1 MSDTNSSTGKAGY
14 AAISALVILI
24 SAFLLFQVQPVISK
38 VILPWFGGSP
48 AVWTT
53 CMLFFQVLLLG
64 GYAYSHW
71 LSQVASPRRQTAIHL
86 ALLALA
92 LVMLPILPGEHWK
105 PTGSVHPTTRIL
117 ALLGVCVGVPY
128 FVLSSTGPLV
138 QSWFGRVC
146 RGRSPYWLYALS
158 NIGSLAALLTYPF
171 LFEPLL
177 TTRAQGVAW
186 SVVFGLFAL
195 LYGWLTLNT
204 WRREA
209 DSKETQGLEKIG
221 ASTEGEGDD
230 AAPLARDRLLWLL
243 LPALA
248 STALLSITNH
258 VCQDV
263 AVVPFMWVA
272 PLSLYLLSFILCFA
286 GGMWYP
292 RALYAIGGAATI
304 VMVCV
309 LQQHSAISGF
319 VTRKGWTPPLERAE
333 AFAFRTL
340 ESIGMR
346 SFLERINLT
355 SLSADSLN
363 ECIVTHAAIYL
374 GALFCICMLCHGEM
388 VRRRPAP
395 RHLTRFYL
403 MTSAGGALGGIFVA
417 LVCPAVFLSY
427 AELNL
432 TLSAGYLVVA
442 GVFLAL
448 VVVTWL
454 TAKSAWGKAAACGYA
469 LLMLGASGGAGLVGK
484 AQIDAFKSDDIAT
497 ARSFYGVLHVKDV
510 KRADESPLGRELLN
524 GRILHGF
531 QFQEV
536 TRRRSPTTY
545 YTRRSGAGI
554 AVETLRQ
561 LAAGDNSDNLSLFSP
576 DLLDFDDADD
586 GTLDL
591 PLPSDDAP
599 RDFDGQQ
606 PLRVAVVGLGVGTMA
621 AYGEPGDVFRFY
633 EINPQ
638 VEAFAREHFTFLSD
652 CPASVEV
659 VIGDA
664 RLSMEHEP
672 PQAYDLV
679 VLDAFS
685 GDAIPV
691 HLLTLEAMGIYQKH
705 LKPTGA
711 IAIHVSNRHLNLV
724 PVVGTLAKRIGW
736 QAASV
741 PNAAERADMEC
752 ASDWIL
758 VTANHHLLNHPRMQR
773 SAHELPE
780 DQTRG
785 PLWTDQFSNL
795 LDILK

>member
-14 AAISALVILI
+14 AAVSALIILL

-38 VILPWFGGSP
+38 AILPWFGGSP

-71 LSQVASPRRQTAIHL
+71 LSQVASPGRQAAIHL

-138 QSWFGRVC
+138 QSWFGLIC

-177 TTRAQGVAW
+177 TTRAQGVSW

-204 WRREA
+204 WRRKAVQVAAFEGGGG
-209 DSKETQGLEKIG
+209 ETSSSDEQAE
-221 ASTEGEGDD
+221 
-230 AAPLARDRLLWLL
+230 AAPLLRDRMLWLL

-248 STALLSITNH
+248 STALLAITNH
-258 VCQDV
+258 LCQDV

-286 GGMWYP
+286 GGWWYP
-292 RALYAIGGAATI
+292 RPLYAVGGAAAI

-309 LQQHSAISGF
+309 LQQHSEISSF
-319 VTRKGWTPPLERAE
+319 VTRKGWTPTLERAE
-333 AFAFRTL
+333 LFAFQTL
-340 ESIGMR
+340 ERVG
-346 SFLERINLT
+346 LQPLLTRINLT
-355 SLSADSLN
+355 SLSANSLN
-363 ECIVTHAAIYL
+363 ECIVTHAGIYL
-374 GALFCICMLCHGEM
+374 AALFCICMLCHGEM

-417 LVCPAVFLSY
+417 LVCPALFLSY

-442 GVFLAL
+442 GVFLTL
-448 VVVTWL
+448 VVVTWWN
-454 TAKSAWGKAAACGYA
+454 AKSAWGKTAACGYA
-469 LLMLGASGGAGLVGK
+469 ALMLIASGGAGLVGK
-484 AQIDAFKSDDIAT
+484 AQIDAFQSDDIAT

-510 KRADESPLGRELLN
+510 KRTDDSPLGRELLN

-531 QFQEV
+531 QFEEI
-536 TRRRSPTTY
+536 TRRRTPTTY

-561 LAAGDNSDNLSLFSP
+561 LSAGDDSDNPNLFSP
-576 DLLDFDDADD
+576 ELLNFDDAED

-591 PLPSDDAP
+591 PLPSAETP
-599 RDFDGQQ
+599 RSFDGQQ

-652 CPASVEV
+652 CPAKVEV

-664 RLSMEHEP
+664 RLSMEHES
-672 PQAYDLV
+672 PQAYDLI

-691 HLLTLEAMGIYQKH
+691 HLLTLEAMAIYQKH

-711 IAIHVSNRHLNLV
+711 IAIHVSNRHLDLV

-736 QAASV
+736 QVVSA
-741 PNAAERADMEC
+741 PNAAEHTDMEC
-752 ASDWIL
+752 ASDWML
-758 VTANHHLLNHPRMQR
+758 VTASEELVNHPRMQR
-773 SAHELPE
+773 SAHGLAE